1 MIEID
6 LATTKH
12 SLKQLLI
19 NLGWISA
26 NTQIRHL
33 EKPGE
38 GNMNVVM
45 RVQTDQGSFILKQS
59 RQYVQKYPQI
69 AAPIDRIAV
78 EHQFYQ
84 LVQETSCGAWLPK
97 MIAFNSEHHL
107 MQLEDLGVAK
117 DYTGLYQQGS
127 VLSPSDLTRSLHFL
141 NQLHNLPISGTQL
154 RAFPDNLVLR
164 KLNYEHLFV
173 YPYLKENG
181 LDFDTIIPCL
191 QSIGNDYQSDTL
203 LKKNI
208 LKLGAKYLG
217 SGTNLLHV
225 DYYPGSWLKSAK
237 GFRVIDPEFCFFGP
251 KEYDLGIMRAHLKM
265 AQQPAQAF
273 TDFWEHYPISGI
285 NLELVAKFEGMEIL
299 RRILGLAQLPLT
311 LSLEERSLLL
321 RSAREQLN
329 G

>member
-84 LVQETSCGAWLPK
+84 LVKETSCGAWLPK

-141 NQLHNLPISGTQL
+141 NQLHNLPFSGTQL

-181 LDFDTIIPCL
+181 LDLDTIIPGL

-217 SGTNLLHV
+217 SGTNLLHG